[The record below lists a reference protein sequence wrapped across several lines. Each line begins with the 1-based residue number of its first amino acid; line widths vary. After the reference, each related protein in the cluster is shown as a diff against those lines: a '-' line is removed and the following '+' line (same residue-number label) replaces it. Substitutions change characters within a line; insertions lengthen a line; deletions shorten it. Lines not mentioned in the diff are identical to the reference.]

1 MRLSDKTP
9 LTASGINQGFL
20 IGFILT
26 VGLGAVNFGYSLGV
40 FNSMLVDFFGV
51 FKIDKDGEKFWKP
64 AVTAISP
71 VGAAIGC
78 LFCGP
83 VSQRLGKKLSIH
95 LANVFLIIGCLL
107 PVTYADRY
115 LMLVGR
121 FIFGL
126 SAGAFSVFV
135 PSFINEITPVELKGP
150 CGTATQIL
158 INLGILLA
166 DLMGLP
172 LPEIINGKSTY
183 DPADDSFVMQQ
194 YWRVIVSLPIPLAI
208 LQSTLLL
215 TVFNF
220 ETPRYLLQNNRLAE
234 LTAVMGKL
242 YASDQVQKR
251 IRLIEVKTSEE
262 GEKAAAPSYKD
273 TLCSPQYSTA
283 TLVGCLLAVFQQL
296 SGINIVIF
304 YSSTI
309 MTSSGLSPNKITVL
323 VGAVYCLGSLPTVW
337 LFK

>member
-1 MRLSDKTP
+1 MV
-9 LTASGINQGFL
+9 A
-20 IGFILT
+20 
-26 VGLGAVNFGYSLGV
+26 
-40 FNSMLVDFFGV
+40 
-51 FKIDKDGEKFWKP
+51 
-64 AVTAISP
+64 
-71 VGAAIGC
+71 
-78 LFCGP
+78 
-83 VSQRLGKKLSIH
+83 
-95 LANVFLIIGCLL
+95 
-107 PVTYADRY
+107 
-115 LMLVGR
+115 GR

-158 INLGILLA
+158 INIGILLA

-172 LPEIINGKSTY
+172 LPEVNDIVDYSGG
-183 DPADDSFVMQQ
+183 SFVVKD
-194 YWRVIVSLPIPLAI
+194 YWRVIIFLPVPLAI
-208 LQSTLLL
+208 LQSALLF

-220 ETPRYLLQNNRLAE
+220 ETPKYLLQNNRLAE

-242 YASDQVQKR
+242 YASDQVQER
-251 IRLIEVKTSEE
+251 IRLIEVKSSEE
-262 GEKAAAPSYKD
+262 GKKSAAPSYKD

-283 TLVGCLLAVFQQL
+283 TLVGCLLAIFQQL

-309 MTSSGLSPNKITVL
+309 MTSSGLSPNKITAL
-323 VGAVYCLGSLPTVW
+323 VGGVCCLGVLPTVW